1 MADHFSIYR
10 ALDDVAP
17 RGGELR
23 HGWTSELK
31 ALRGSGAKACGAP
44 HLELATNEL
53 PHVPA
58 IGVMN
63 VDAEAHLAVGE
74 APRHVDADSDREWH
88 RRLARELRHGQSVPA
103 SAQQVELAA
112 HNLGAVG
119 DQKVVQADL
128 VRVAHDL
135 TSSPVCHTM
144 YDASY
149 TDC

>member
-31 ALRGSGAKACGAP
+31 TLRGPGAKACGAP
-44 HLELATNEL
+44 HLELAANEL

-74 APRHVDADSDREWH
+74 APRHVDADRDRERH
-88 RRLARELRHGQSVPA
+88 RRPARELSLIHISEPTR
-103 SAQQVELAA
+103 
-112 HNLGAVG
+112 LGMISYAVFCL
-119 DQKVVQADL
+119 KKKKKK
-128 VRVAHDL
+128 
-135 TSSPVCHTM
+135 
-144 YDASY
+144 
-149 TDC
+149 

>member
-31 ALRGSGAKACGAP
+31 TLRGPGAKACGAP
-44 HLELATNEL
+44 HLELAANEL

-74 APRHVDADSDREWH
+74 APRHVDADRDRERH
-88 RRLARELRHGQSVPA
+88 RRPARELRHGQSVPA
-103 SAQQVELAA
+103 SAQQVAVSYTHLRA
-112 HNLGAVG
+112 HETRH
-119 DQKVVQADL
+119 DL
-128 VRVAHDL
+128 VCRLLLEKKKKKNTNVQIN
-135 TSSPVCHTM
+135 T
-144 YDASY
+144 
-149 TDC
+149 